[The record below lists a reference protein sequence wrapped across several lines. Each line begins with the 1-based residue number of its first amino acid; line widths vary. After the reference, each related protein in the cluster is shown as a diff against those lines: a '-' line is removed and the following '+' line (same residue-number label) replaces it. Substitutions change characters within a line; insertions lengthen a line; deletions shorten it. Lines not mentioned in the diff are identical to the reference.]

1 MKTKILL
8 ITTMFALMAFSS
20 LVNAYDINVS
30 INVSPPPVPPLP
42 ISGMAIGVFKAGFF
56 LFVMLMGFI
65 LLGLK
70 LFLAEEKITTSSFL
84 QKSFIFAVIGLL
96 LVAAIK
102 IILSL

>member
-8 ITTMFALMAFSS
+8 ITAMFAMMAFSS
-20 LVNAYDINVS
+20 LVSAYDINVS

-56 LFVMLMGFI
+56 SFIMIIGFI

-70 LFLAEEKITTSSFL
+70 LFISDVKGSNILSNMFTFV
-84 QKSFIFAVIGLL
+84 VIGLML
-96 LVAAIK
+96 AAAIG
-102 IILSL
+102 IILTL